1 MTVTAYPIAHNIT
14 FEDISD
20 VSVPTIL
27 ALGGGYFVSLYG
39 DSWVSL
45 IEDLSEHS
53 VIGKSITF
61 PALAQGEIAIGMFT
75 AFSSRLEFDLKS
87 IIPTPDYSDTFV
99 FIIAIPEGAT
109 SPTEWIQCS
118 QYVTADWSHVSQAL
132 SPTNYTFL
140 IGGVRGSSGGEI
152 QGWFDNIEI
161 IPSLHLSSYPAGP
174 AYIQAPCGELIL
186 SAETPD
192 FAQGNDVSCGELTV
206 TPYSPNFGTPLMP
219 IPAGVLSLV
228 GRPPSGIWSVQV
240 DKLATAKLI
249 YRCIL
254 TGAADGTTDLTLP
267 MKSFQ
272 ARLRDGDPSYLS
284 CVIPDS
290 TTYAAS
296 VAARTNGEI
305 VIYSGYL
312 FDDGTEQLEEII
324 RVDYESLQ
332 INRGANSDS
341 LTVSGHKTITSSSPK
356 DWTVTGVSFYGQTA
370 EGKRRVRANLD
381 PFVRC
386 GDTCIYGTGE
396 NDYFIVGA
404 ITCWVTAKPAWY
416 FMEVS
421 EL

>member
-1 MTVTAYPIAHNIT
+1 L
-14 FEDISD
+14 E
-20 VSVPTIL
+20 
-27 ALGGGYFVSLYG
+27 
-39 DSWVSL
+39 
-45 IEDLSEHS
+45 
-53 VIGKSITF
+53 
-61 PALAQGEIAIGMFT
+61 QGEFAGGMFT
-75 AFSSRLEFDLKS
+75 AFCSRIDFDYKC
-87 IIPTPDYSDTFV
+87 IIAEPDYSDTYI
-99 FIIAIPEGAT
+99 FIIAIPEDSSGV
-109 SPTEWIQCS
+109 EDWVLNIC
-118 QYVTADWSHVSQAL
+118 YVTADWTHVFQEM
-132 SPTNYTFL
+132 SPKNYTFL
-140 IGGVRGSSGGEI
+140 IGATRGSSGGEI

-161 IPSLHLSSYPAGP
+161 VPSLHLSSYSIGP
-174 AYIQAPCGELIL
+174 EYFQAPYGELIL

-284 CVIPDS
+284 CIIPDS
-290 TTYAAS
+290 ITYATL
-296 VAARTNGEI
+296 VAARPNGEI
-305 VIYSGYL
+305 IIYSGYL

-324 RVDYESLQ
+324 RADYESLQ

-386 GDTCIYGTGE
+386 GDTCIYGTGG